1 MIVTGLSA
9 AIITALFTRPEGMQG
24 LQNLLPYLDRFHRFP
39 VLLFTALL
47 FHQQT
52 YMGLHSLYMFQD

>member
-9 AIITALFTRPEGMQG
+9 AITTALFIRLEGMQG
-24 LQNLLPYLDRFHRFP
+24 LQNLLPYSDRFHRFQ